1 MKFCPICGARL
12 EQAYDF
18 CSYCGTK
25 IERNSQS
32 YVPSTQGAQPQGQA
46 YGAPNY
52 VYYPQSQPRA
62 KYNLKNSIMSMAF
75 GGAALEFS
83 VMSFIPFFGLFMF
96 LPAFITFCALS
107 KKYARMHLEQ
117 GYPQNGFCKAGKIL
131 STVAIP
137 LGVVYGLY
145 GLMFMLMF
153 IIVIAAS
160 YGY

>member
-1 MKFCPICGARL
+1 MNFCPICGARL
-12 EQAYDF
+12 ESTHDF
-18 CSYCGTK
+18 CPYCGTK
-25 IERNSQS
+25 IERSTQA
-32 YVPSTQGAQPQGQA
+32 YLQDTQGAPS
-46 YGAPNY
+46 Y
-52 VYYPQSQPRA
+52 VYYQQPRP

-107 KKYARMHLEQ
+107 KKYARMHLEL
-117 GYPQNGFCKAGKIL
+117 GYPQNGFVKAGKIL

-160 YGY
+160 Y

>member
-1 MKFCPICGARL
+1 MNFCPICGAGL
-12 EQAYDF
+12 QPTHDF
-18 CSYCGTK
+18 CPYCGTK
-25 IERNSQS
+25 IESSTQA
-32 YVPSTQGAQPQGQA
+32 YLQDTQGAPS
-46 YGAPNY
+46 Y
-52 VYYPQSQPRA
+52 VYYQQPRP

-107 KKYARMHLEQ
+107 KKYARMHLEL
-117 GYPQNGFCKAGKIL
+117 GYPQNGFVKAGKIL

-160 YGY
+160 Y

>member
-12 EQAYDF
+12 QPTHDF
-18 CSYCGTK
+18 CPYCGTK
-25 IERNSQS
+25 IERSTQA
-32 YVPSTQGAQPQGQA
+32 YPQDTQGAPS
-46 YGAPNY
+46 Y
-52 VYYPQSQPRA
+52 VYYQQPRP

-83 VMSFIPFFGLFMF
+83 VMSFIPFLGLFMF
-96 LPAFITFCALS
+96 LPAFITFCVLS

-153 IIVIAAS
+153 IIVIATS

>member
-1 MKFCPICGARL
+1 MNFCPICGARL
-12 EQAYDF
+12 ESTHDF
-18 CSYCGTK
+18 CPYCGTK
-25 IERNSQS
+25 IERSTQA
-32 YVPSTQGAQPQGQA
+32 YLQDTQGAPS
-46 YGAPNY
+46 Y
-52 VYYPQSQPRA
+52 VYYQQPRP

-107 KKYARMHLEQ
+107 KKYARMHLEL
-117 GYPQNGFCKAGKIL
+117 GYPQNGFVKAGKIL

-153 IIVIAAS
+153 IIVIATS

>member
-1 MKFCPICGARL
+1 MNFCPICGARL
-12 EQAYDF
+12 ESTHDF
-18 CSYCGTK
+18 CPYCGTK
-25 IERNSQS
+25 IERSTQA
-32 YVPSTQGAQPQGQA
+32 YLQDTQGAPS
-46 YGAPNY
+46 Y
-52 VYYPQSQPRA
+52 VYYQQPRP

-83 VMSFIPFFGLFMF
+83 VMSFIPFLGLFMF

-107 KKYARMHLEQ
+107 KKYARMHLEL
-117 GYPQNGFCKAGKIL
+117 GYPQNGFVKAGKIL

-160 YGY
+160 Y

>member
-1 MKFCPICGARL
+1 MNFCPICGAGL
-12 EQAYDF
+12 QPTHDF
-18 CSYCGTK
+18 CPYCGTK
-25 IERNSQS
+25 IERSTQACAQD
-32 YVPSTQGAQPQGQA
+32 TQGAPS
-46 YGAPNY
+46 Y
-52 VYYPQSQPRA
+52 VYYQQPRQ

>member
-1 MKFCPICGARL
+1 MNFCPICGAGL
-12 EQAYDF
+12 QPTHDF
-18 CSYCGTK
+18 CPYCGTK
-25 IERNSQS
+25 IERSTQA
-32 YVPSTQGAQPQGQA
+32 YLQDTQGAPS
-46 YGAPNY
+46 Y
-52 VYYPQSQPRA
+52 VYYQQPRP

-107 KKYARMHLEQ
+107 KKYARMHLEL
-117 GYPQNGFCKAGKIL
+117 GYPQNGFVKAGKIL

-160 YGY
+160 Y